1 MAIFDTLG
9 ISASGLMVNRK
20 WMDAVSDN
28 MSNLNTVNPYDQA
41 PFKERLVVAQAVDY
55 GSGSGGVRVARVEF
69 GGDPEGRIVYE
80 PDHPLANEEGYVRYP
95 DIDMGDQMVSL
106 MMAQRGYQANLA
118 VVERATN
125 AYQAALRLG
134 KG

>member
-55 GSGSGGVRVARVEF
+55 GSGTGGVRVARVEF
-69 GGDPEGRIVYE
+69 GGDPQGRIVYE

-95 DIDMGDQMVSL
+95 DIDMGDQMVAL